1 MQCLQCLPVA
11 VSHPWVARPRVH
23 TQAWIDGFFN
33 QYNSLVTQAS
43 TVIVTWYGGRLV
55 VTGQLSFGFLMAYF
69 SFQASEPSPQP

>member
-1 MQCLQCLPVA
+1 MSDAASCSGCNACLWRCLTPG
-11 VSHPWVARPRVH
+11 WPRVH

-69 SFQASEPSPQP
+69 SFQAS